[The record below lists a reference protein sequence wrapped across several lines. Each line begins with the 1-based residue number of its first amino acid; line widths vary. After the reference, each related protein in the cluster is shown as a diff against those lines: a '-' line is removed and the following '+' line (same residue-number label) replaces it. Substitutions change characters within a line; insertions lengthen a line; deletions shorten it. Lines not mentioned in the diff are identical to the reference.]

1 MTFMEWI
8 EYGVHEGFC
17 TPPICEVHDGVPLT
31 MFELDEL
38 TEHGDTCVPVIRLWT
53 REVDR

>member
-8 EYGVHEGFC
+8 EYGVHQGFC

-31 MFELDEL
+31 TLELDEL

-53 REVDR
+53 KEVDR